1 MKKNQIRILFE
12 FILKILIENFDLE
25 KSYNY
30 FNNFRERK

>member
-1 MKKNQIRILFE
+1 MKKIRILFE

-25 KSYNY
+25 KSYNC